1 ELVEHC
7 LHEIHAYQLGETNDG
22 RYCVE
27 LFRRAMG
34 EHDPLAW
41 EALQQCVHE
50 MMVRWIR
57 VHPLR
62 EVAYRFENEV
72 TCSITVVSNREK
84 FFASALRS
92 SATSK
97 RSTAYAVTSLI
108 VYNAM
113 LI

>member
-1 ELVEHC
+1 MFYRILIRCDKKGKRPMKKVQPVLSPPASTEFQLCTMCISELVEHC

-62 EVAYRFENEV
+62 
-72 TCSITVVSNREK
+72 
-84 FFASALRS
+84 
-92 SATSK
+92 
-97 RSTAYAVTSLI
+97 
-108 VYNAM
+108 
-113 LI
+113 